1 MRLITIRESH
11 LVSDLLVLQSF
22 LESEGIPCF
31 MKNEYTTQIMSHMAN
46 FVAELQVKSD
56 DLERAQEL
64 LKEFD
69 KG

>member
-1 MRLITIRESH
+1 MKWITVRGSH
-11 LVSDLLVLQSF
+11 NVSDLFVLQSF

-31 MKNEYTTQIMSHMAN
+31 IKNEYTTQIMSHMAN
-46 FVAELQVKSD
+46 FVAELQVSSD

-64 LKEFD
+64 MDEFD